1 MSIDAFHELHRQ
13 GCFVL
18 PNPWDVGSAR
28 MFEAQ
33 GYRALA
39 TTSAG
44 LAFSRGQPDTPG
56 GLPLEI
62 VLDNVRAIV
71 EGTSLPVQADFQD
84 GYADSLDGVRDNVR
98 RCVNTGVAGLSIED
112 AATDQPLYPLAVAVR
127 RIEAARRAI
136 DESGT
141 KVVLTGRAE
150 SFLTNHPR
158 PLQDVLERLTAYR
171 AAGADC
177 LYAPGLRTP
186 EQVQAVLDVADGLP
200 VNVLAADP
208 QWMSVDT
215 LRALG
220 VRRISVGSAFARIAW
235 AAVRDAA
242 SQVLARGRFDALE
255 RAAPFSELKAL
266 WADAAA
272 PQDAKTT
279 AQTDILE
286 P

>member
-1 MSIDAFHELHRQ
+1 MSFDTFRGLHRE

-18 PNPWDVGSAR
+18 ANPWDVGSAK
-28 MFEAQ
+28 MFAAQ

-44 LAFSRGQPDTPG
+44 LAFSLGQPDAPG
-56 GLPLEI
+56 GLPLPI
-62 VLDNVRAIV
+62 VLDNIRAIV
-71 EGTSLPVQADFQD
+71 EATALPVQADFQD
-84 GYADSLDGVRDNVR
+84 GYADSVDGVRDNVR
-98 RCVNTGVAGLSIED
+98 RCIDAGVAGLSIED
-112 AATDQPLYPLAVAVR
+112 AASDNPLYPLAVAVKR
-127 RIEAARRAI
+127 VEAARRAI

-150 SFLTNHPR
+150 SFLTDHPR
-158 PLQDVLERLTAYR
+158 PLQDVVARLTAYK

-186 EQVQAVLDVADGLP
+186 EQVRAVLDVAGGSP
-200 VNVLAADP
+200 VNVLATEP
-208 QWMSVDT
+208 QWMTIDA

-242 SQVLARGRFDALE
+242 SRVLAQGRFDVLK
-255 RAAPFSELKAL
+255 RAAPFSELNAL
-266 WADAAA
+266 WARSAEHHDSR
-272 PQDAKTT
+272 
-279 AQTDILE
+279 TDSLAE
-286 P
+286 